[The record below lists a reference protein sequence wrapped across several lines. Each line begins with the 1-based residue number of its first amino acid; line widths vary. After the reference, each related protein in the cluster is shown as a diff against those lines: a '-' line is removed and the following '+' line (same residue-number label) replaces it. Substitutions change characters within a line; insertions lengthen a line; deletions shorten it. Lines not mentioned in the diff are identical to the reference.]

1 MWGTA
6 VFPTMVFM
14 MTPASVMII
23 ESQPLMRTALSTAL
37 AAEGITVL
45 AELARSE
52 EVTPHLLNQ
61 RPDMILFSLYTTE
74 QAELAVISSLR
85 QAFPETAVAVL
96 VTGEQKGQG
105 QAALAHGAQL
115 IVDKTAS
122 RDSLLAA
129 LNSFHNLYC

>member
-1 MWGTA
+1 
-6 VFPTMVFM
+6 M
-14 MTPASVMII
+14 MPATVMII
-23 ESQPLMRTALSTAL
+23 ESQPLMRMALSTAL
-37 AAEGITVL
+37 SAEGVTVL

-52 EVTPHLLNQ
+52 DVVPHHLSQ
-61 RPDMILFSLYTTE
+61 RPDLILYSLYTME

-85 QAFPETAVAVL
+85 QTFPETAVAVL

-115 IVDKTAS
+115 ILDKTAS

>member
-6 VFPTMVFM
+6 VFPTIVFM
-14 MTPASVMII
+14 MTPATVMII

-37 AAEGITVL
+37 SAEGITVL

-52 EVTPHLLNQ
+52 EVTHHLLRQ
-61 RPDMILFSLYTTE
+61 KPDLILFSLYTTE
-74 QAELAVISSLR
+74 QAELDVISSLR

-96 VTGEQKGQG
+96 VTGETKRQTE
-105 QAALAHGAQL
+105 AAIAHGAQL

-122 RDSLLAA
+122 RASLLAA